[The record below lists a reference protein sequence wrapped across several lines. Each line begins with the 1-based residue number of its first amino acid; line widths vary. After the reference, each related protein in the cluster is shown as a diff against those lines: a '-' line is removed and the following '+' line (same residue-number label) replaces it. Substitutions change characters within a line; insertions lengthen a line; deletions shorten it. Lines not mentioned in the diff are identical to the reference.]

1 MDLSAATREESKRCK
16 DRRATPWKTMTPPSS
31 PTTCADE
38 WVRPNL
44 LDLPHD
50 AMVHVLTYLAAAD
63 LDFGVSLTS
72 KAMR

>member
-1 MDLSAATREESKRCK
+1 
-16 DRRATPWKTMTPPSS
+16 MTPPSS